1 MCVIQ
6 VKKVMF
12 GLLKFI
18 INTPFNFTSY
28 IGQKN
33 ENIPLRFW
41 ITDKK
46 LSFWRP

>member
-28 IGQKN
+28 IGQKTKTY
-33 ENIPLRFW
+33 PLGFG
-41 ITDKK
+41 
-46 LSFWRP
+46 